1 MVISAAS
8 RLEHVFVSPRSAR
21 HEDAGDQ
28 NHEPLKY
35 AGRLV
40 ILISRVLVR
49 AGRTAGHTNTPSQWV
64 AGRMT

>member
-1 MVISAAS
+1 
-8 RLEHVFVSPRSAR
+8 VSPRSAR